1 MRKQTQTNNLPEK
14 GQLVTGRAIASIT
27 ATQATEKAVGLK
39 HHGLD

>member
-1 MRKQTQTNNLPEK
+1 MRIQPQTNNLPVK

-27 ATQATEKAVGLK
+27 AMQATEKAVGFK